1 MLSAVPHSVFL
12 GLRVALRSQVA
23 PRTYALTKTS
33 PRLAAL
39 GLLALWR
46 SPFAFA
52 VVVLLERATEQ
63 RAKRGEA

>member
-1 MLSAVPHSVFL
+1 MLSAVPHDVFL
-12 GLRVALRSQVA
+12 GLPVGLRSPIA
-23 PRTYALTKTS
+23 PRTYARMKTS

-39 GLLALWR
+39 GLLALWT

-52 VVVLLERATEQ
+52 VVVLLERATNP